1 LEYNA
6 IKEELQ
12 MPDDVIVKVKRTI
25 MAYWNPV
32 EISTKGG
39 TLVRQ
44 FLPEDVKH
52 RMGGEE
58 VVYFYAERKEGR
70 WLLRSRAPKQ
80 SW

>member
-1 LEYNA
+1 LECNA
-6 IKEELQ
+6 IEEELQ

-39 TLVRQ
+39 TLVMQ

-52 RMGGEE
+52 RMGGEG
-58 VVYFYAERKEGR
+58 VVYFHAEQKDGR
-70 WLLRSRAPKQ
+70 WLLKSRAPKQ

>member
-1 LEYNA
+1 
-6 IKEELQ
+6 
-12 MPDDVIVKVKRTI
+12 MHDDVIVKVKRTI

-39 TLVRQ
+39 APVMQ

-52 RMGGEE
+52 RMGGEG
-58 VVYFYAERKEGR
+58 VVYFHAEQKDGR
-70 WLLRSRAPKQ
+70 WSLKSRAPKQ

>member
-1 LEYNA
+1 
-6 IKEELQ
+6 
-12 MPDDVIVKVKRTI
+12 

-39 TLVRQ
+39 TLVMQ

-58 VVYFYAERKEGR
+58 VVYFYAERNCSPLIGI
-70 WLLRSRAPKQ
+70 SQDA
-80 SW
+80 

>member
-1 LEYNA
+1 VECNA
-6 IKEELQ
+6 IKKELQ
-12 MPDDVIVKVKRTI
+12 MPNDVIVKVKRAI

-39 TLVRQ
+39 TLVMQ
-44 FLPEDVKH
+44 LLPEDVKH

-58 VVYFYAERKEGR
+58 AVYFYAEQKDGR
-70 WLLRSRAPKQ
+70 WLLKSRAPKQ